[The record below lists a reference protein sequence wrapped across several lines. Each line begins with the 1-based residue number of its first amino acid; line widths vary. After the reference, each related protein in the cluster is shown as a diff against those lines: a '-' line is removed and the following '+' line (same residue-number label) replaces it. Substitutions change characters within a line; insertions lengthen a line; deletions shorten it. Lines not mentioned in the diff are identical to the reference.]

1 MVVSDLVKYWCIH
14 HYHKC
19 KMENIELGVMKEVL
33 IRVYNW
39 KKTIN
44 VALKSEMGQLFWDNF
59 F

>member
-1 MVVSDLVKYWCIH
+1 
-14 HYHKC
+14 
-19 KMENIELGVMKEVL
+19 MENIELGVMKEVL